1 MSRQVSTTTP
11 AARPL
16 NTRPL
21 NVALAMAADVGRK
34 VFPPQRLAT
43 VTGPLHLLSPEPMTD
58 FSTPEARRLLAEADV
73 LLTGWGCPMINGAVL
88 DAAPQLRYV
97 LHAGGSVKHHVAAEC
112 WERGIQVSTAADAN
126 AIPVAEYTLAMILL
140 ANKRV
145 LQIARE
151 LHGARAAVDPEGL
164 FPDMGN
170 YGKRVGIIGASKIGR
185 HVIRLLTSYELE
197 VVLADPLVTP
207 EQAAALGVELVGLE
221 ELVASSDVVS
231 LHAPSLPA
239 TRNMF
244 DAGLIA
250 RLRPGAT
257 FINTSRG
264 ELVDQEA
271 LLRRLEKGEL
281 FAVLDVTTPWV
292 LPADSGFYANPNV
305 LLTPH
310 LAGSLGTELERL
322 AASAIEEAY
331 RAARG
336 EGLRFSVKAEELEFT
351 A

>member
-1 MSRQVSTTTP
+1 MSTATP
-11 AARPL
+11 A
-16 NTRPL
+16 TRPL
-21 NVALAMAADVGRK
+21 KVALAMAADVGRK

-43 VTGPLHLLSPEPMTD
+43 VTGPLNLLSPEPITD
-58 FSTPEARRLLAEADV
+58 FSAPEAKRLLAEADV
-73 LLTGWGCPMINGAVL
+73 LLTGWGCPMIDGAVL
-88 DAAPQLRYV
+88 DAAPRLQYV
-97 LHAGGSVKHHVAAEC
+97 LHAGGSPKHHVGAEC
-112 WERGIQVSTAADAN
+112 WDRGIQVSTAADAN

-140 ANKRV
+140 ATKRV

-151 LHGARAAVDPEGL
+151 LHRARAAVDPEGL

-185 HVIRLLTSYELE
+185 HVIHLLKSYELE
-197 VVLADPLVTP
+197 VVLADPFVTP
-207 EQAAALGVELVGLE
+207 EQAAALGVELVELE
-221 ELVASSDVVS
+221 ELMETSDVVS

-239 TRNMF
+239 TRHMI
-244 DAGLIA
+244 DAGQIA

-264 ELVDQEA
+264 ELVDQDA
-271 LLRRLEKGEL
+271 LLLRLEEGEL
-281 FAVLDVTTPWV
+281 YAVLDVTTPWV
-292 LPADSGFYANPNV
+292 LPTDSGFYTNPNV

-322 AASAIEEAY
+322 AASAIDEAY

-336 EGLRFSVKAEELEFT
+336 EALRFPVKAEELAFT